1 MYTSVLTLQALPGRR
16 DELLDVFARLDV
28 LRRSLRAPG
37 AIDTTLTAALGDA
50 DLVRVI
56 SKWESPE
63 AYQGWLDHPDRETIT
78 AELYPLLA
86 VPADAATYR
95 IVDSAVAE
103 R

>member
-1 MYTSVLTLQALPGRR
+1 
-16 DELLDVFARLDV
+16 
-28 LRRSLRAPG
+28 
-37 AIDTTLTAALGDA
+37 
-50 DLVRVI
+50 VRVI